1 MAGLS
6 ASSGGGWDYIQADTP
21 ADPEKGES
29 WYDTDGG
36 SDGNGE
42 AKVYDGTQW
51 DVTGYIS
58 HDQLDNVSP
67 ADHHDPVTV
76 TAPITR
82 SGQALALAFG
92 NALHVDANDD
102 LAVDESAISHDN
114 ISDVSAAD
122 HHDPVTVSAPLT
134 RSGQTLALALGNAL
148 TTDANDD
155 LALALSSNLTSSGGV
170 LDLSAPVSLGDGK
183 ITATPLEVY
192 DAADDARYQLVNG
205 DYNLTIRKRDGSG
218 GFVAALRIN
227 GGSGTSV
234 SGVDVVSGTLSEQG
248 NRVATRNYTDSEITT
263 HSGDADAH
271 HSRPTGTQSATPS
284 RSTNWNR
291 QVDPDTSIPVTPPPY
306 VETMD
311 VESSGTSYGS
321 EYVIVRGNG
330 NQITG
335 SVGATETKTI
345 TVDSFVREVQCPGSA
360 TASLQI
366 KSVTESFPGHTHGI

>member
-6 ASSGGGWDYIQADTP
+6 ASSGGGWDYIQSDTP

-36 SDGNGE
+36 ADGQGE

-58 HDQLDNVSP
+58 HDQLDNISA

-114 ISDVSAAD
+114 ISGVSAAD
-122 HHDPVTVSAPLT
+122 HHDPVTVTAPLT
-134 RSGQTLALALGNAL
+134 RSGQALALALGNAL

-155 LALALSSNLTSSGGV
+155 LAVNEGAISHDNLSGVSDSDHHNPVTVSNPLNVDDSQGLTLGIGNALYV
-170 LDLSAPVSLGDGK
+170 
-183 ITATPLEVY
+183 
-192 DAADDARYQLVNG
+192 
-205 DYNLTIRKRDGSG
+205 DGSG
-218 GFVAALRIN
+218 NLAVAGNSI
-227 GGSGTSV
+227 GGAELEF
-234 SGVDVVSGTLSEQG
+234 DP
-248 NRVATRNYTDSEITT
+248 ATQPELDS
-263 HSGDADAH
+263 HAGDADAH
-271 HSRPTGTQSATPS
+271 HSRPTGTQSAQQT
-284 RSTNWNR
+284 RTTNWNR
-291 QVDPDTSIPVTPPPY
+291 QVDPDTSILVTPPPY

-311 VESSGTSYGS
+311 LESSGTSYAS

-345 TVDSFVREVQCPGSA
+345 TVDSFVREVQCPSSA
-360 TASLQI
+360 TTSLAI
-366 KSVTESFPGHTHGI
+366 KNVTESFPSHTHGI